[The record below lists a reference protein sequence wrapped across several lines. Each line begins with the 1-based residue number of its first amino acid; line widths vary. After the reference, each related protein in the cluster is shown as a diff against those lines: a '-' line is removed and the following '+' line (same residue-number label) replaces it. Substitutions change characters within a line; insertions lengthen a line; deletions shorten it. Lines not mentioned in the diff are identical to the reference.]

1 MTLFNIKAV
10 IGSTN
15 TFQSELV
22 LNSVVE
28 AADFVIACQIMKEEI
43 TLWKDEET
51 ITSIRYRN
59 VTEEWKAR
67 EAQEAALN
75 EELRHR
81 DPEGW
86 FYCDPRSLVGDIPTA
101 CKAVWTR

>member
-1 MTLFNIKAV
+1 MLFIIKAV

-15 TFQSELV
+15 TYQSELCFH
-22 LNSVVE
+22 SFVE
-28 AADFVIACQIMKEEI
+28 AADFVVACQVMKEEI
-43 TLWKDEET
+43 FLWKEEDT

-67 EAQEAALN
+67 EAAEAALN

-86 FYCDPRSLVGDIPTA
+86 FYDDPRSLVGDIPTA